1 MRNVELIA
9 LLLTTN
15 SKLLRLVQLADLI
28 TSCTTALVV
37 GENRFAPITFQYI
50 RPLLRSEGGR
60 IGGVGLKI
68 HPAHRCPNL
77 YHWLVGDRDY
87 MHDSSRVRIE
97 GGNLLPQRVL
107 ANFDPTRGGERVFHC
122 G

>member
-1 MRNVELIA
+1 ELIA
-9 LLLTTN
+9 LLLTTH
-15 SKLLRLVQLADLI
+15 SKLVRLVQLADLI
-28 TSCTTALVV
+28 TSCTTALVA
-37 GENRFAPITFQYI
+37 GENRFAPTTFQHI

-87 MHDSSRVRIE
+87 MHDNRCYP
-97 GGNLLPQRVL
+97 LPL
-107 ANFDPTRGGERVFHC
+107 PGYPYADSAETC
-122 G
+122 